1 MPEPSSLPS
10 LLWMAPVLTG
20 GGYSS
25 EAIGFALGL
34 AAQQH
39 KISLRQFAEQADQ
52 DFVYGLDPDV
62 RDTLSLLLE
71 RGNRPAASRGV
82 VVCHATPDAWLP
94 SKFPGWDAIAPC
106 PPPGAAYAIGR
117 TMYETDSVPAE
128 WVQRCEQMDEIWVPT
143 AFHRDT
149 FAAAGV
155 PAEKLVVVGEPVDTG
170 FFDPDKHTPLAMPTG
185 GDGPWALEHVGEELV
200 YYAVEDGVQAAA
212 VSPTGAVGEARAAGA
227 AAGAAAGEAAA
238 GGGRPFRFLSVFKWE
253 QRKGWDALLRAFLAE
268 FAADEPVELVRPL
281 GGSNAPE

>member
-1 MPEPSSLPS
+1 
-10 LLWMAPVLTG
+10 
-20 GGYSS
+20 
-25 EAIGFALGL
+25 
-34 AAQQH
+34 
-39 KISLRQFAEQADQ
+39 
-52 DFVYGLDPDV
+52 
-62 RDTLSLLLE
+62 
-71 RGNRPAASRGV
+71 
-82 VVCHATPDAWLP
+82 
-94 SKFPGWDAIAPC
+94 
-106 PPPGAAYAIGR
+106 
-117 TMYETDSVPAE
+117 
-128 WVQRCEQMDEIWVPT
+128 VQRCEQMDEIWVPT

-212 VSPTGAVGEARAAGA
+212 VSPTGAVGEARAAGV